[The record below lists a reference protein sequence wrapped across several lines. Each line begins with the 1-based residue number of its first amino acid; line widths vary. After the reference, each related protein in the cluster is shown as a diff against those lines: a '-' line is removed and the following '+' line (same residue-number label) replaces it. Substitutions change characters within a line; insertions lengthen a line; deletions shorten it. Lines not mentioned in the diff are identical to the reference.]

1 MAAKLSVRV
10 RPETETVGQARISQA
25 LFARLKYTREV
36 PTGEDADGA
45 PATTKIPGSRRE
57 ELAIDGA
64 AEIEVDDHLARAPFS
79 LQIETAQGTV
89 LWQSPEQKS
98 AAGDTRHEF
107 AVPDAVFDAKLNP
120 PQAAPSL
127 VRSGRFVRLDD
138 VLPNFQ
144 AYRLF
149 VAAIRPAFIDDVE
162 NPQTKA
168 VRQVLGLDGEGEVTS
183 FEVERIDPA
192 GLDSAALAAL
202 GLQPA
207 TLRPDGAFNF
217 SIDISGDEIA
227 WLWLLLGPEDYAG
240 YQLDALPAQRRPP
253 VIIMLPVTAREGE
266 GAEGGEETTGTA
278 DGGEGGAGSEA
289 RPPLDFDEQ
298 QLIDHPGS
306 FSDDPGQFCTP
317 FENPQRILGERRF
330 FTILRMDQPEIGG
343 QASLKVSR
351 PIVLD
356 LAPPI
361 RMSAVAASVRSDLGA
376 ATFNTSTLRS
386 GAFAGAAAGPSDANA
401 SVLTSLNAARLNLAA
416 MSLPRLGFRE
426 ALNTSVFQPS
436 RKPWIDWVR
445 DRSKTR
451 APVSADNPIEWDG
464 DPTIYQ
470 ATSVVGGHVLEW
482 RVQWRSNGYSLG
494 NVAHTL
500 TLAPRQTRRIA
511 RISWR
516 RREEARRRERT
527 EAEDALTQVT
537 TRARDYTDAVQSSL
551 SEWSSGGSKSRTTG
565 AAGGIGFAMGPVVIG
580 GGAAHGRASSE
591 SWQQGGRRVAAA
603 EQQQL
608 RDAIRQHG
616 ESIRSVENTIV
627 TEITQEEE
635 AEGVSETLRNVNYC
649 HALSVIYYEILRHL
663 RVDTAF
669 AGVREC
675 LFVPFS
681 VTPFD
686 IDKALKW
693 RDRLRHGMIDTSL
706 RWALDRLDEVASAWA
721 DSDIPPGRR
730 MHHPVNYVSGSVYI
744 QLSVDRPRE
753 QGEDET
759 QEDYLTVWTPFAQ
772 IMMVSPRRVIAD
784 LKAAAEQA
792 RDLIFQRQTAPAMAA
807 RWADHLQLF
816 FGSARI
822 SDVDFTLATEYRFGS
837 TVRVDFTAALNGTF
851 NREQMQQITVR
862 SGVPLP
868 PGSVANL
875 QRMSI
880 HYHTDHF
887 DRQVTSD
894 SGARDIVTVETGV
907 PDPAGATAHF
917 PTSAWEREDLRQMI
931 ENGVEKLI
939 VHLNA
944 NLVYYHKVI
953 WWLMDRDEL
962 YMMLDGFTAPYGR
975 RFVNGEWVEDPGRS
989 LASVVERDPM
999 AILGNTL
1006 VFRVA
1011 AGAFL
1016 GVNGHESPDD
1026 AFQYY
1031 YDSQVRS
1038 EPLRVSLP
1046 TEGLYAQALMDKC
1059 NACEEHFGSVDW
1071 VLTDKDPEL
1080 ELIADQLGTRR
1091 AAPEGLTPTPLP
1103 TPIIALQNA
1112 PAAPDPQGLAGVL
1125 GAVTTANAFRD
1136 MAGLAG
1142 TQANAAAAMTTAAS
1156 LATNFGNQAAQ
1167 LELERRKQAAGE
1179 LDKQRASLERAVN
1192 SGIMKKEDAEKHLNK
1207 LHDQAAGGPA
1217 QEAPARTTD
1226 ELATNVASGLSP
1238 GQSATVARTTPEGI
1252 ETVSVEGSPR
1262 LASIDFSQVRTHC
1275 GFPGSGRV
1283 VSESEMRDF
1292 IRIEAENERTAWI
1305 DAASNQ
1311 LLEEDQDAIFG
1322 RLVAFWLSI
1331 NATIPSDV
1339 LGALVA
1345 AATDAARNYGQ
1356 ILTDPVAT
1364 ATLNTEIARVQGEL
1378 VAAVTQGTPPANLGT
1393 LIDTAI
1399 RRARLSRLDDPN
1411 FAFWSAVF
1419 VATSVRRAAIAATVE
1434 RVDGGIHSGANDLL
1448 VASISHL
1455 GFTKAAYERRFGPGQ
1470 MRGTYHAFRPDE
1482 REPQIGD
1489 IIVQDRDAAT
1499 VAGVLGFN
1507 AIPNTAQRGLHSD
1520 IVVQA
1525 NPGDD
1530 FVVAI
1535 GGNIGQGPTGRES
1548 VRRRRFPLDANRRL
1562 LVRRQ
1567 SRYSTED
1574 AAQTLPALPADTNA
1588 ALDGVSTARI
1598 FALLSPV
1605 EVCIVL
1611 PGTRVDGGVIA

>member
-1 MAAKLSVRV
+1 MPAKLSVTV
-10 RPETETVGQARISQA
+10 RPETETPGEPRIQQA
-25 LFARLKYTREV
+25 LFARLKYIREISTEEASAEAALPV
-36 PTGEDADGA
+36 
-45 PATTKIPGSRRE
+45 KIDGSRRA
-57 ELAIDGA
+57 ELEIDGSA
-64 AEIEVDDHLARAPFS
+64 QIAVADHAPKAPFS

-89 LWQSPEQKS
+89 LWQSPDQKS
-98 AAGDTRHEF
+98 GEGDAQHEF
-107 AVPDAVFDAKLNP
+107 KVPDAVFEAELNTP
-120 PQAAPSL
+120 AAAPSL
-127 VRSGRFVRLDD
+127 VRAGRFVRLDD
-138 VLPNFQ
+138 VLPDFTP
-144 AYRLF
+144 YRLF
-149 VAAIRPAFIDDVE
+149 VAPIRPADLGNGA
-162 NPQTKA
+162 NPQTEA
-168 VRQVLGLDGEGEVTS
+168 VRHVLALDGDGEVTS
-183 FEVERIDPA
+183 FEVRRIDPA
-192 GLDSAALAAL
+192 S
-202 GLQPA
+202 LQPA
-207 TLRPDGAFNF
+207 FLNALGFQPATIRPDGAFNF
-217 SIDISGDEIA
+217 SLDIEGDEIA
-227 WLWLLLGPEDYAG
+227 WLWLLLGREDYAG
-240 YQLDALPAQRRPP
+240 HQLDALPAQPRPQT
-253 VIIMLPVTAREGE
+253 IIMLPVKREEREPEAPAG
-266 GAEGGEETTGTA
+266 GKGGELSTGGT
-278 DGGEGGAGSEA
+278 GGAKV
-289 RPPLDFDEQ
+289 PLDFDER
-298 QLIDHPGS
+298 QLIDHPDT
-306 FSDDPGQFCTP
+306 FSDDPGKFCTP

-343 QASLKVSR
+343 QASLKISR

-361 RMSAVAASVRSDLGA
+361 RMSTIANRQRSDLLTASFTTGA
-376 ATFNTSTLRS
+376 ASAAS
-386 GAFAGAAAGPSDANA
+386 GSPFLSN
-401 SVLTSLNAARLNLAA
+401 LNAARLNLATIA
-416 MSLPRLGFRE
+416 QPRIDFRE
-426 ALNTSVFQPS
+426 ALDVSIFQPT
-436 RKPWIDWVR
+436 RRRWIDWVR
-445 DRSKTR
+445 ARSKGR
-451 APVSADNPIEWDG
+451 NPVSADNPIEWDG

-470 ATSVVGGHVLEW
+470 ASSVAGGHVLEW

-516 RREEARRRERT
+516 RREAARRRERT
-527 EAEDALTQVT
+527 DATDALTQVT

-565 AAGGIGFAMGPVVIG
+565 VAGGIGFAMGPVVIG
-580 GGAAHGRASSE
+580 GGAAHGSASSE

-608 RDAIRQHG
+608 RDAIRQFG
-616 ESIRSVENTIV
+616 ESVRSSENTII

-649 HALSVIYYEILRHL
+649 HALSVLYYEILRHL

-693 RDRLRHGMIDTSL
+693 RDKLRHGMIDTSI

-730 MHHPVNYVSGSVYI
+730 MHHPVNYVSGSIYI
-744 QLSVDRPRE
+744 QLSVERPRD
-753 QGEDET
+753 QGSEEPF
-759 QEDYLTVWTPFAQ
+759 EDYFKLWMPFAP
-772 IMMVSPRRVIAD
+772 ILVLPARRVIED
-784 LKAAAEQA
+784 LKAAAERA
-792 RDLIFQRQTAPAMAA
+792 RDIYFQREVAPSMAA

-816 FGSARI
+816 FGTSLVP
-822 SDVDFTLATEYRFGS
+822 DVDFTLATAYRFGG
-837 TVRVDFTAALNGTF
+837 TARIDFTAPVDGRF
-851 NREQMQQITVR
+851 NREQMQRITVHATA
-862 SGVPLP
+862 PFP

-875 QRMSI
+875 QRMAI

-887 DRQVTSD
+887 DRMVQSD
-894 SGARDIVTVETGV
+894 SGVRDIVTVETGM
-907 PDPAGATAHF
+907 PDAGGAEAHL
-917 PTSAWEREDLRQMI
+917 PTSAWEREDLREMI
-931 ENGVEKLI
+931 ENAVEKLI

-975 RFVNGEWVEDPGRS
+975 RFVNGQWVEDPGRS

-999 AILGNTL
+999 AILGNSL

-1016 GVNGHESPDD
+1016 GINGHESPD
-1026 AFQYY
+1026 AAYRYY

-1071 VLTDKDPEL
+1071 VLSDKDPEL

-1091 AAPEGLTPTPLP
+1091 TTPEGLTPTPLP
-1103 TPIIALQNA
+1103 APIIALQNA
-1112 PAAPDPQGLAGVL
+1112 PNAPDPQGLAGIL
-1125 GAVTTANAFRD
+1125 GAVTNAGAFRD

-1156 LATNFGNQAAQ
+1156 LATNFGNQAAA
-1167 LELERRKQAAGE
+1167 LELERRKQAAAE
-1179 LDKQRASLERAVN
+1179 LDKQRASLERAVG

-1207 LHDQAAGGPA
+1207 LHDQAAGGSA
-1217 QEAPARTTD
+1217 NETPARTTD
-1226 ELATNVASGLSP
+1226 ELVTNVAAGLRP
-1238 GQSATVARTTPEGI
+1238 GQSGTVSRTTPEGV
-1252 ETVSVEGSPR
+1252 ETVSVDSSQL

-1283 VSESEMRDF
+1283 VSESEMREF
-1292 IRIEAENERTAWI
+1292 VRLEAENERAAWI
-1305 DAASNQ
+1305 DPASNQ
-1311 LLEEDQDAIFG
+1311 ILEEDADAIFG
-1322 RLVAFWLSI
+1322 RLVALWLSI

-1339 LGALVA
+1339 LGVIVA
-1345 AATDAARNYGQ
+1345 AATDPALNYGQ
-1356 ILTDPVAT
+1356 ILATNVTT
-1364 ATLNTEIARVQGEL
+1364 ATLNAEVARVRGEL
-1378 VAAVTQGTPPANLGT
+1378 LTNVAQPTTPANLAD

-1399 RRARLSRLDDPN
+1399 RRARQSRNDDPN
-1411 FAFWSAVF
+1411 HAFWSAAF
-1419 VATSVRRAAIAATVE
+1419 VSTCARRAAIAATLE
-1434 RVDGGIHSGANDLL
+1434 RVDAGVHSGANDLL
-1448 VASISHL
+1448 VASMSHL
-1455 GFTKAAYERRFGPGQ
+1455 AFTQAAFQRRFGPSGQ
-1470 MRGTYHAFRPDE
+1470 MRGSYHAFRTTE
-1482 REPQIGD
+1482 REPQVGD
-1489 IIVQDRDAAT
+1489 IIVQDRSAT
-1499 VAGVLGFN
+1499 AVAGVLAFQN
-1507 AIPNTAQRGLHSD
+1507 IPTVAQRGLHSD
-1520 IVVQA
+1520 IIVEA

-1535 GGNIGQGPTGRES
+1535 GGNIGQGASGHES
-1548 VRRRRFPLDANRRL
+1548 LRRRRFPLDTDRHL
-1562 LVRRQ
+1562 VVRRQ

-1588 ALDGVSTARI
+1588 ALDTASTARI

-1611 PGTRVDGGVIA
+1611 PGTRVNGGVVA